1 MHNNVIIKLKK
12 IASLM
17 FMGLSCAYAQQPND
31 VNLQLRQLEESF
43 GGRVGIYAIN
53 TANNA
58 TISYRAAER
67 FAMCSTSKLMVVAA
81 NLKKSENS
89 PKELDEII
97 HYNQQDLDSAE
108 YTPITS
114 KFLATGMNI
123 KDLSAAAMSY
133 SDNLAMNLLI
143 AHLGITKV
151 NKFAKSIKDLSFRL
165 DRTEPTL
172 NTAIPND
179 PRDTS
184 TPKSMATSLKKIIL
198 GDVLHDG
205 TRAML
210 FNMMKNNNTGDHT
223 IRSALPKT
231 AIVLD
236 KTGSGD
242 YGTRNDIAVVWL
254 NSQTAPIVLAIYTTQ
269 PRKDAKPNDAVVA
282 SATKIVLEE
291 LLADDYSCSL

>member
-1 MHNNVIIKLKK
+1 
-12 IASLM
+12 M

-31 VNLQLRQLEESF
+31 INLQLRQLEESF
-43 GGRVGIYAIN
+43 GGRIGIYAIN

-58 TISYRAAER
+58 TISYRAMER
-67 FAMCSTSKLMVVAA
+67 FAMCSTAKLMVVAA
-81 NLKKSENS
+81 KLKKSENR
-89 PKELDEII
+89 PEELDEII
-97 HYNQQDLDSAE
+97 HYSQQDLDSAG

-114 KFLATGMNI
+114 KFLETGMNI

-143 AHLGITKV
+143 ENVGIIEV

-172 NTAIPND
+172 NTATPND
-179 PRDTS
+179 PRDTT

-198 GDVLHDG
+198 GNVLHDD
-205 TRAML
+205 TRTIL
-210 FNMMKNNNTGDHT
+210 FNMMKNNTTGDHT

-231 AIVLD
+231 AIILD

-269 PRKDAKPNDAVVA
+269 PTKDAKPKDAVVA